1 MARSSVRAKPYVIE
15 IQRLYHLDEQR
26 HHARSTPATSKP
38 AVLPRV
44 YSYARKSYEEG
55 ASETRHVPLDP
66 SQVNRGSLEYEDIY
80 NQRNYSRKNPH
91 LEQRGRWSFR
101 DDGGYDRVS
110 RHARRSPGI
119 ARATEMTVMNGDGR
133 HDGITTDRPD
143 VTNTKYKNGIVNN
156 NGRMRANYK
165 GLHASTSQE
174 SSSQGQNRVTR
185 DKKSNQH
192 EDLERWIARQTSFP
206 KKKDEKSDLSNQ
218 RILGRN
224 IVSRES
230 ASNQSNS
237 IDEKPRHFA
246 PPVASSPR
254 SASPALSI
262 RSAQSGASHVS
273 HHSAMSATSEVSVK
287 SILKKPKVGRVV
299 LKEEPSSYTLCA
311 VISCILCFPFGIYA
325 LTKSK
330 QVKESVDENDYE
342 SALSSS
348 RKVKHFCF
356 GVLLAYIGI
365 LAVVG
370 ALLGVYFTTGKIF

>member
-1 MARSSVRAKPYVIE
+1 MARASVRAKPYVVE
-15 IQRLYHLDEQR
+15 IQRHYYLDDQGHR
-26 HHARSTPATSKP
+26 TRTPPATTKP

-44 YSYARKSYEEG
+44 HSYARKPHEGG
-55 ASETRHVPLDP
+55 ASQTRHVPLDP
-66 SQVNRGSLEYEDIY
+66 SQMNRGSLEYEDIY
-80 NQRNYSRKNPH
+80 NQRNYSRKNPR
-91 LEQRGRWSFR
+91 LDQRGRWSFR
-101 DDGGYDRVS
+101 DDGGYDRVH

-119 ARATEMTVMNGDGR
+119 ARPTEMTVVNGDVR
-133 HDGITTDRPD
+133 HDRITNDRPD
-143 VTNTKYKNGIVNN
+143 VTDTKYQNGRVNN

-165 GLHASTSQE
+165 GVHASTSQD
-174 SSSQGQNRVTR
+174 SPSQKQNRVTR
-185 DKKSNQH
+185 DKKSNQR

-206 KKKDEKSDLSNQ
+206 KKRDEMSDMSNQ
-218 RILGRN
+218 RILGSN

-237 IDEKPRHFA
+237 VNEKPRNLVA
-246 PPVASSPR
+246 PVASFPR
-254 SASPALSI
+254 PASPASST
-262 RSAQSGASHVS
+262 RSAQSGTSHVS

-287 SILKKPKVGRVV
+287 SILKKPNAGRVV

-356 GVLLAYIGI
+356 GVLLVYIGI

-370 ALLGVYFTTGKIF
+370 ALLGVYFTTGTIF